1 VSEADVIANTGDSPV
16 TAESLARDL
25 AALGLEPGMVVLV
38 HTSLSRLGWVSGGAV
53 AVIAALDAVLGPEGT
68 LVMPAH
74 SGALSDP
81 AQWVNPPVPEVWWE
95 AIRQSMPP
103 FDPDLTPT
111 RGMGAVAE
119 CFRKAPGVL
128 RSYHPRVS
136 FAARGRHAA
145 AITAGHTLAYSLG
158 EGSPLARI
166 YDLDGYVL
174 LLGVGHANNTS
185 LHLAEYRASYPGKK
199 VVAEGTPVLDGGT
212 RRWVEVPDL
221 NLDSDDFEQLGA
233 AFEATGQVRRGRA
246 GRGQALFMRQRPLVD
261 FAVRWL
267 EENRH

>member
-25 AALGLEPGMVVLV
+25 ATLGLEPGMVVLV

-128 RSYHPRVS
+128 RSYHPRV
-136 FAARGRHAA
+136 
-145 AITAGHTLAYSLG
+145 
-158 EGSPLARI
+158 
-166 YDLDGYVL
+166 
-174 LLGVGHANNTS
+174 
-185 LHLAEYRASYPGKK
+185 
-199 VVAEGTPVLDGGT
+199 
-212 RRWVEVPDL
+212 
-221 NLDSDDFEQLGA
+221 
-233 AFEATGQVRRGRA
+233 
-246 GRGQALFMRQRPLVD
+246 
-261 FAVRWL
+261 
-267 EENRH
+267 